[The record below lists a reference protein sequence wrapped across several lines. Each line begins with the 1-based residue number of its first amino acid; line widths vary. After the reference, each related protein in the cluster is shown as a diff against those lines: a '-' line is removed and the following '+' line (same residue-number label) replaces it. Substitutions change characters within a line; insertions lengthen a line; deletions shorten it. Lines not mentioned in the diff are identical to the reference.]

1 MKECFKCQTVKPL
14 SEFYKH
20 PQMGDGHL
28 NKCKE
33 CTKKDSDENFKRK
46 MQDPDWQI
54 KERERQRK
62 KEEARRQKGLVKKYK
77 RKPISAAERKA
88 IYGEYMSAI
97 QLGKII
103 PQPCQVCG
111 KEKAQGHHEDYSKP
125 LDVVWLCS
133 RHHADRHIHLRNCK
147 TLQKEPMPIEY
158 FIKSLQITQ

>member
-77 RKPISAAERKA
+77 RSDNSRLICASLFSVSVFIVRK
-88 IYGEYMSAI
+88 
-97 QLGKII
+97 LI
-103 PQPCQVCG
+103 PR
-111 KEKAQGHHEDYSKP
+111 
-125 LDVVWLCS
+125 
-133 RHHADRHIHLRNCK
+133 RHRPKSSVDRMTAGC
-147 TLQKEPMPIEY
+147 
-158 FIKSLQITQ
+158 